1 MKHIQK
7 FKSYSI
13 NENKEVKKV
22 NEEFDMSILSQVPE
36 MFNQF
41 VAWLNTSHYDGTHE
55 LVANWEVVSG
65 VLGAIGLVGG
75 TFIPTYLKFNKEQ
88 KAAVN
93 QKIADKIAEN
103 PDAGP
108 KEIAKQIISQDN
120 TVASIMK
127 PDADN
132 FRPGNSTLDR
142 YN

>member
-7 FKSYSI
+7 FESYSTV
-13 NENKEVKKV
+13 EKTGKV
-22 NEEFDMSILSQVPE
+22 NEEFDMSIISQIPE
-36 MFNQF
+36 LFNQF
-41 VAWLNTSHYDGTHE
+41 TQWLQQTHYDGTHE

-103 PDAGP
+103 PDADP

-132 FRPGNSTLDR
+132 FRPGNSVLDR

>member
-7 FKSYSI
+7 FESYSI
-13 NENKEVKKV
+13 PNTKVTKV

-103 PDAGP
+103 PDADP

>member
-103 PDAGP
+103 PDADP
-108 KEIAKQIISQDN
+108 KEIAKQKKETD
-120 TVASIMK
+120 
-127 PDADN
+127 
-132 FRPGNSTLDR
+132 
-142 YN
+142 

>member
-7 FKSYSI
+7 FESYSTP
-13 NENKEVKKV
+13 NTKVTKV

-103 PDAGP
+103 PDVDV
-108 KEIAKQIISQDN
+108 KVIAKQIISQDN

>member
-7 FKSYSI
+7 FESYSTP
-13 NENKEVKKV
+13 NTKVTKV

-103 PDAGP
+103 PDADP